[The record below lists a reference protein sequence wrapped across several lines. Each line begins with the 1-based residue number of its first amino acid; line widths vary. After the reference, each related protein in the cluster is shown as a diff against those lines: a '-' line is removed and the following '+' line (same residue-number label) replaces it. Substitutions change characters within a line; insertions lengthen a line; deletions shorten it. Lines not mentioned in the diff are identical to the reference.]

1 MSTVLR
7 RMIQLKIIFLFILW
21 MTIYC
26 SSVWGYKTKS
36 LVLEGD
42 SWSQGE
48 YQNTF
53 INRDKNLQLTPKV
66 DKVFSVEAS
75 VVWDILQDGSKT
87 WVATG
92 SEGKVYAIQNDK
104 VQVHLQFP
112 DKEITSVVK
121 IEDFLYFGSG
131 PEGKIFRVLNP
142 KDVSKNDLSQKKSV
156 WAETGEQFI
165 WDLEKHGNDL
175 WVATGGERGK
185 VFRIP
190 LDQSKDKN
198 ETWQTP
204 SLVLAEPNVL
214 KIDFQ
219 KIRGIPYL
227 YLSVS
232 TSGKLYRIK
241 VADIGK
247 GKLEVI
253 FDAGEKD
260 IPDFLF
266 LNDDVYLITSGSGGA
281 VNNVAV
287 IEEDNGSSEEILESE
302 DIDLNNLSGKLGE
315 MVDISSVGGSY
326 ENFLVKIEQDRKLNF
341 VYRFENKN
349 PIRLIYHKSQHRLY
363 VGVLEDAEIYQVEFA
378 KGSLPR
384 SEKIFFRS
392 LSSLSALYLFKDRI
406 HFTLANQGDIYLLEP
421 RMAFQGEYLSKVF
434 DFKEAVLWGHLIVEN
449 HNPSALVK
457 IFTRSGSSQSPVQ
470 NESHS
475 KGSSL
480 NPEEF
485 LPITPVMD
493 WSPWS
498 KTDGEIHSPPN
509 RFLQIK
515 LSFTSH
521 SMSRKPFAT
530 QPFESD
536 SALIKKVKIF
546 YGKKNVPHKIK
557 SFKIY
562 KQEPNPLLVGSGGA
576 QSQSQDQLSEGL
588 FDVYSADRSLNTTY
602 STEDKVLIPSLNP
615 NTSLLPFPKIG
626 KKEYVLKWEVENLDK
641 DNLVYTLYYRN
652 YDSSSPETWYKL
664 RDNYLS
670 TMIQLDGYKF
680 IDGIYQFKVVAK
692 DSIQNRKEEVYYD
705 EAMTVQQI
713 FDNKPPVIEQI
724 KWVDDTL
731 SFQVKDIFSTIESVK
746 YSGDRRTVS
755 LVIPQDGVY
764 DEKNE
769 EFKFKVDK
777 GLTELVI
784 IVKDNAD
791 NILYDNA
798 SKKP

>member
-1 MSTVLR
+1 MSTVLE
-7 RMIQLKIIFLFILW
+7 RMIKLKTIILFTLW
-21 MTIYC
+21 ITIYC

-92 SEGKVYAIQNDK
+92 SEGGVYAIQNDK
-104 VQVHLQFP
+104 VQVHLQLP
-112 DKEITSVVK
+112 DKEITSIVK

-131 PEGKIFRVLNP
+131 PGGKIFSIP
-142 KDVSKNDLSQKKSV
+142 IPEDVSENDLSKKKSL

-165 WDLEKHGNDL
+165 WDLKKYGNDL

-190 LDQSKDKN
+190 LNLSKDKN
-198 ETWQTP
+198 EIWKTP

-247 GKLEVI
+247 GKLEVV

-266 LNDDVYLITSGSGGA
+266 LNNDVYLITSGSGA
-281 VNNVAV
+281 TVNN
-287 IEEDNGSSEEILESE
+287 ITLTEGGNGGSEKILKGKEI
-302 DIDLNNLSGKLGE
+302 NNLSGELGG
-315 MVDISSVGGSY
+315 MADISSVGRSY
-326 ENFLVKIEQDRKLNF
+326 ENFLVRIKQDRELSF

-349 PIRLIYHKSQHRLY
+349 LIRLIYHKPQHRLY
-363 VGVLEDAEIYQVEFA
+363 VGILENAEIYQVEFV

-384 SEKIFFRS
+384 SEKIFS
-392 LSSLSALYLFKDRI
+392 HSSSSLSAFYLFKDRI
-406 HFTLANQGDIYLLEP
+406 YFTLANQGDIYRLEP
-421 RMAFQGEYLSKVF
+421 RMASQGEYLSKIF
-434 DFKEAVLWGHLIVEN
+434 DFNEVVLWGNLIVEN
-449 HNPSALVK
+449 HNPPASVR

-470 NESHS
+470 DESQS
-475 KGSSL
+475 EKSS
-480 NPEEF
+480 PDSEEF

-493 WSPWS
+493 WSSWS
-498 KTDGEIHSPPN
+498 ETDGKIHSPPN

-521 SMSRKPFAT
+521 STSRKPFAT

-546 YGKKNVPHKIK
+546 YGKKNSPHRIK

-562 KQEPNPLLVGSGGA
+562 KQDPNPLLVGSGGA

-588 FDVYSADRSLNTTY
+588 FDVYSADHSLNTVY
-602 STEDKVLIPSLNP
+602 STEDKTLIPSLNP
-615 NTSLLPFPKIG
+615 NTSLFPFPKIG
-626 KKEYVLKWEVENLDK
+626 KKEYVLKWEVENLDE
-641 DNLVYTLYYRN
+641 DDLVYTLYYRN
-652 YDSSSPETWYKL
+652 YDSSSPETWHKF
-664 RDNYLS
+664 RDNYLN

-713 FDNKPPVIEQI
+713 FDNKPPVIERI
-724 KWVDDTL
+724 RWVDDTL

-755 LVIPQDGVY
+755 LVTPQDGVY

-777 GLTELVI
+777 ELVELVI
-784 IVKDNAD
+784 IVKDSAD